1 VANKIVFIA
10 SDMRTVLNC
19 GNIITSN
26 KAGSE
31 GLSSGVL
38 GFPSSSVLRCLAGR
52 PVSQPKQPQGEDE
65 TGIGPVAPSL
75 HPGNI
80 FGKDTANGKE
90 RR

>member
-1 VANKIVFIA
+1 VAYKIVFIA

-38 GFPSSSVLRCLAGR
+38 GFLGSPVLQFFDVWPAGQSVSPNSRKVR
-52 PVSQPKQPQGEDE
+52 MKRESD
-65 TGIGPVAPSL
+65 
-75 HPGNI
+75 
-80 FGKDTANGKE
+80 
-90 RR
+90 R